1 MNRLL
6 ATLAALL
13 LLLVLGEGALRRSQF
28 KAREEAGQLRLLAP
42 VSAGNIAQIAIG
54 VGRRQWQFVREDST
68 WRFPAYH
75 HAFALDRRV
84 EQLLKSLSEVPATFV
99 SAELGDLPRYGLGPG
114 SLRISLLDAADRP
127 LLEVL
132 QGRGAP
138 SPRAGESYVQRIGA
152 DTIFHLHAHPLHAL
166 DNNDPPLLDRRVL
179 PRALPRQA
187 IQKIAFAGNNTYPL
201 QSLHRVLQ
209 ELDPSAGL
217 PQGSSYDWI
226 ATYPAG
232 EKACNAQSVYAYV
245 DFLQRLTWSA
255 LHPAD
260 TKAFADARYVYIED
274 EGGRIDTLEV
284 GTAKQQGQYLRLRTT
299 GHVAT
304 VATAKAALLF
314 PTTAALTDTLPDPGP
329 YRQIEPFSP
338 F

>member
-6 ATLAALL
+6 AALAALL
-13 LLLVLGEGALRRSQF
+13 VLLVLGEGALRRSQF

-42 VSAGNIAQIAIG
+42 VPAGDVAQIDIRA
-54 VGRRQWQFVREDST
+54 GRRQWRYVREDST

-75 HAFALDRRV
+75 HAFALDRRI

-99 SAELGDLPRYGLGPG
+99 SAELGDLPRYGLEPG
-114 SLRISLLDAADRP
+114 SLRFGLFDAAGRP

-138 SPRAGESYVQRIGA
+138 GPRAGESYVQRVGA
-152 DTIFHLHAHPLHAL
+152 DTVFHLHAHPLHAL

-187 IQKIAFAGNNTYPL
+187 VQKITFAGDATYPL
-201 QSLHRVLQ
+201 QSLHRVLR

-217 PQGSSYDWI
+217 PQGPSYDWI
-226 ATYPAG
+226 ASYPAG
-232 EKACNAQSVYAYV
+232 EEVCLAQSAYAYV

-260 TKAFADARYVYIED
+260 AKAFATARSVYIED
-274 EGGRIDTLEV
+274 EDGRIDTLEV
-284 GTAKQQGQYLRLRTT
+284 GAADPQGQYLRLRTT

-304 VATAKAALLF
+304 IAPAKAALLF
-314 PTTAALTDTLPDPGP
+314 PTTAALTDTLPHPGP
-329 YRQIEPFSP
+329 YRQAEPFSP